1 MMKFS
6 PYKWYRVRVDYDR
19 ETRER
24 IEGLE
29 LIDTIPVK
37 VVVRTTN
44 DMDDGFKGLFPKT
57 NGFTLSKNIKQ
68 GDIIEGEGVK
78 YRITHVDPI
87 PRLTSLYLEL
97 V

>member
-1 MMKFS
+1 MMKFA
-6 PYKWYRVRVDYDR
+6 PYKWFKVVPEYDR

-24 IEGLE
+24 IERLE
-29 LIDTIPVK
+29 LIDTIPIK

-44 DMDDGFKGLFPKT
+44 DIDDGFKGLFPKT
-57 NGFTLSKNIKQ
+57 NGFTLNKNIKQ